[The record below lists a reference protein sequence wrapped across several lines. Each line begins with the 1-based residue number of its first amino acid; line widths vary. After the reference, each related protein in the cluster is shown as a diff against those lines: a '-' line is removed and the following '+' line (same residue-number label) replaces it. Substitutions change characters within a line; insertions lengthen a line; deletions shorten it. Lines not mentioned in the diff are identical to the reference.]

1 MHKRNADVLSVFP
14 TQIMK
19 SWGEYF
25 IVPLMNWLLLTFLPL
40 KKVYTSENKSF
51 VAANG
56 QFIMFKRRV
65 YDQIEGHK
73 SVKDEVVEDMAFARL
88 LKSAGFRL
96 VTALGHTSIFCRMYD
111 SFDDAYNGFV
121 KNFFPGFRINP
132 FLFWCFILLIQLVY
146 MLPIVMSFIDINFLI
161 VTFAIILNRL
171 LISFTS
177 NQNPLIGIIHPLQM
191 FLLIM
196 IGYSSVNSHR
206 SGKCRMERTK
216 IDVEKYSVYFLYIIF
231 SVGVVGHII
240 DYTFSLMLFLTP
252 FTLLLANLV
261 VIFPHIISKQKNI
274 LIWIFLVYAVTLTL
288 EIVGV
293 KTGLI
298 FGEYEYGKVL
308 GVEILEVPLIIGFN
322 WTIICLSIA
331 TIIKDVKSSLIL
343 KGFYAGFMAVFL
355 DFFIE
360 PIAIKLD
367 YWTWSGGTIPLQNYF
382 AWFVISFLAVAVLLG
397 MKINL
402 KNRIAFHYF
411 FIQLMFFILLNIF
424 I

>member
-1 MHKRNADVLSVFP
+1 
-14 TQIMK
+14 
-19 SWGEYF
+19 
-25 IVPLMNWLLLTFLPL
+25 
-40 KKVYTSENKSF
+40 
-51 VAANG
+51 
-56 QFIMFKRRV
+56 
-65 YDQIEGHK
+65 
-73 SVKDEVVEDMAFARL
+73 
-88 LKSAGFRL
+88 
-96 VTALGHTSIFCRMYD
+96 
-111 SFDDAYNGFV
+111 
-121 KNFFPGFRINP
+121 
-132 FLFWCFILLIQLVY
+132 
-146 MLPIVMSFIDINFLI
+146 
-161 VTFAIILNRL
+161 
-171 LISFTS
+171 
-177 NQNPLIGIIHPLQM
+177 
-191 FLLIM
+191 
-196 IGYSSVNSHR
+196 
-206 SGKCRMERTK
+206 MERTK

-231 SVGVVGHII
+231 SVGIVGHII

-331 TIIKDVKSSLIL
+331 TIIKDVKSNLIL

-355 DFFIE
+355 DLFIE

>member
-1 MHKRNADVLSVFP
+1 MEILIVLLILLAFFHLIALSVTIYNYFTAPKIYNVIHDLVKTPLISVLVPARNEEKNIEECIDSVLMQHYNNYELIVLDDNSKDGTADIVKVYENKNSHIKLIAGKKLQSGWLGKNWACHQLSEHASGDVLVFLDADVRLEENALNAALYKMHKRNADVLSVFP

-56 QFIMFKRRV
+56 QFIMFNRRV

-206 SGKCRMERTK
+206 SGN
-216 IDVEKYSVYFLYIIF
+216 VEWK
-231 SVGVVGHII
+231 GRK
-240 DYTFSLMLFLTP
+240 LT
-252 FTLLLANLV
+252 
-261 VIFPHIISKQKNI
+261 
-274 LIWIFLVYAVTLTL
+274 
-288 EIVGV
+288 
-293 KTGLI
+293 
-298 FGEYEYGKVL
+298 
-308 GVEILEVPLIIGFN
+308 
-322 WTIICLSIA
+322 
-331 TIIKDVKSSLIL
+331 
-343 KGFYAGFMAVFL
+343 
-355 DFFIE
+355 
-360 PIAIKLD
+360 
-367 YWTWSGGTIPLQNYF
+367 
-382 AWFVISFLAVAVLLG
+382 
-397 MKINL
+397 
-402 KNRIAFHYF
+402 
-411 FIQLMFFILLNIF
+411 
-424 I
+424 